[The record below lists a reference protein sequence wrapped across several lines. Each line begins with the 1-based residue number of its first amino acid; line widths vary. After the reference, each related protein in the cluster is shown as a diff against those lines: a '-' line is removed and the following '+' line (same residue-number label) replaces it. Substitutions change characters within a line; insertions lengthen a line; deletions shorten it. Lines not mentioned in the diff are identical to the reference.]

1 MRGPSSLREVAMAPG
16 KEVER
21 LMGICRE
28 HARAALAQ
36 PVTQREYFLRTCRN
50 NWKRY
55 AAGLSHR
62 TGEWDRF
69 AAALDRATRDIIA
82 LIEESGGVELQ
93 EDSKRL
99 QFARDS
105 VEGAMDSVI
114 TYEAA
119 IEPVIPEVIEEEP
132 PKADVA
138 EETETVAAETPAPE
152 PEPTPPAATPMMPEV
167 PTSDAAAALEEDKQT
182 ARYGFSVHEPKPTA
196 AEEPRE
202 VDSDLQR
209 RVRELLRAHAAKSAS
224 DS

>member
-1 MRGPSSLREVAMAPG
+1 MSHE

-21 LMGICRE
+21 LIGICRE
-28 HARAALAQ
+28 HAKAALAK
-36 PVTQREYFLRTCRN
+36 PATQREYFLRTCRN

-69 AAALDRATRDIIA
+69 AAALDRATRDFVA
-82 LIEESGGVELQ
+82 LIEESGGIELQ
-93 EDSKRL
+93 EDPQRL

-119 IEPVIPEVIEEEP
+119 IEPVLPEPIEEKP
-132 PKADVA
+132 PEA
-138 EETETVAAETPAPE
+138 
-152 PEPTPPAATPMMPEV
+152 AATMQP
-167 PTSDAAAALEEDKQT
+167 DAAAEIPPEQEPAPMTALPPEPDVSEAAAAMEADKQT
-182 ARYGFSVHEPKPTA
+182 ARYGFSANAPNPPPVEP
-196 AEEPRE
+196 PRE

-209 RVRELLRAHAAKSAS
+209 RVRELLRAHAAKSTDES
-224 DS
+224 

>member
-1 MRGPSSLREVAMAPG
+1 MSHE

-21 LMGICRE
+21 LIGICRE
-28 HARAALAQ
+28 HAKAALAT
-36 PVTQREYFLRTCRN
+36 PVTQREYYLRTCRN

-69 AAALDRATRDIIA
+69 AAVLDRATRDIIA
-82 LIEESGGVELQ
+82 LIEESGGVEFQ
-93 EDSKRL
+93 EDQKRL

-119 IEPVIPEVIEEEP
+119 IEPVIPEVP
-132 PKADVA
+132 
-138 EETETVAAETPAPE
+138 EETVEETPPEADAAQEAAAAPEQETPPAPDAETPPKPVTAPAE
-152 PEPTPPAATPMMPEV
+152 
-167 PTSDAAAALEEDKQT
+167 AAAAMEEDKQS
-182 ARYGFSVHEPKPTA
+182 ARYGFSPTGPKPVTP
-196 AEEPRE
+196 EIEPRE

-209 RVRELLRAHAAKSAS
+209 RVRELLRAHAAKAKDAS
-224 DS
+224 